1 MYQNVHHHHH
11 QVHHHLL
18 HQVYQQS
25 AVELHNRGVHVA
37 TTAKTVQPDHRQ
49 EALGKP
55 FQGGDGDGYDDGVE
69 YGDDDGQYFQD
80 DDGQRRRD

>member
-1 MYQNVHHHHH
+1 M
-11 QVHHHLL
+11 
-18 HQVYQQS
+18 
-25 AVELHNRGVHVA
+25 A
-37 TTAKTVQPDHRQ
+37 TIAKTVQPDHRQ